1 MVYSNVFPPSTFL
14 LLTQSSIEFVLL
26 FASPS
31 HLSRPVFRQKQSR
44 LFSVLDAL
52 DCRSLRLTAGRRE
65 RRREV
70 RVNGVGVG
78 HVQNGGAG
86 TGKAVWFVVF
96 VTVASHLSVLCSSSG
111 AAADAQ
117 SGIRL
122 YKTVHVRPH
131 AQWQKRAHWML
142 CCHSAFVFLLLQ
154 IGLRKSRGSPKIWT
168 NQILNFGA
176 VAPQT
181 WSHLE
186 SLQELLLQPLI

>member
-1 MVYSNVFPPSTFL
+1 MVYANVFPPSTFL

-111 AAADAQ
+111 VAADAHCRA
-117 SGIRL
+117 SGFTRQCMCVHMHSDKSVHTECYAAIVPL
-122 YKTVHVRPH
+122 FFYCYK
-131 AQWQKRAHWML
+131 
-142 CCHSAFVFLLLQ
+142 
-154 IGLRKSRGSPKIWT
+154 
-168 NQILNFGA
+168 
-176 VAPQT
+176 
-181 WSHLE
+181 
-186 SLQELLLQPLI
+186 